1 MRKWPRSLTILLLA
15 LAAILVSV
23 LKDPLNTAVTKS
35 FDQHNLNTPAG
46 YLGVTL
52 LIILAAIAIYF
63 LQRQLTRHDT
73 PESYTPPLQARQALI
88 HQVTQFAQA
97 QFDGGLYH
105 LARQEFQLAERPLH
119 VTTRDNDTPINDGGI
134 EPFYRRLDGPLL
146 ILGEPGT
153 GKTTL
158 LYELTTLLLPQPGD
172 DHQPI
177 PVPFEISAWAT
188 RQLPL
193 DEWLAAEL
201 NRRHGVSSSLAKRWI
216 DSATI
221 LPLLDGLD
229 EVPAAHRPACV
240 TRINEFRRQH
250 PGLKLVLTCRES
262 EYAAL
267 AVGLDAHSAV
277 IVRPLAPAAVE
288 SYLARHAN
296 FAGLRHALNTA
307 PELWEIM
314 TTPLMLWVAAFAF
327 LEDPGQPLPP
337 VPPAALRAIL
347 FDRYIH
353 RMVQR
358 ESVKRDP
365 SGPTF
370 SVEETD
376 RWLRGTAAA
385 MVRAGVTS
393 FQLEELS
400 LLWLPD
406 AQRPAARWRL
416 RMLAG
421 LIFGLIFGLSV
432 GLTYGLSVG
441 LIFGLIFGLSV
452 GLTYGLIVVL
462 SGGQE
467 APVDAVRWS
476 WSEARGGLIFGQIF
490 GRRIDRSR

>member
-1 MRKWPRSLTILLLA
+1 MRKWPRSLTILLLT
-15 LAAILVSV
+15 LGTILVSV
-23 LKDPLNTAVTKS
+23 LTDPLNTAVTKS
-35 FDQHNLNTPAG
+35 FEQHNLNTPAG
-46 YLGVTL
+46 YLGLTL
-52 LIILAAIAIYF
+52 LIILIVIGGYF
-63 LQRQLTRHDT
+63 LQRQLTQHDT
-73 PESYTPPLQARQALI
+73 SESYTPPLQARQALI
-88 HQVTQFAQA
+88 HQVIQFAQA

-105 LARQEFQLAERPLH
+105 LARQEFQLAQRPLH

-240 TRINEFRRQH
+240 TRIDEFRRQH

-327 LEDPGQPLPP
+327 LEDPAQPLPP
-337 VPPAALRAIL
+337 VPPAAAGPALRAIL

-358 ESVKRDP
+358 ESEKRDP
-365 SGPTF
+365 SGPAF

-406 AQRPAARWRL
+406 AQRPAAGWRL
-416 RMLAG
+416 RMFAG
-421 LIFGLIFGLSV
+421 LIFGLIGGLIVGLIVGLIDGLIGGLIVGLSI
-432 GLTYGLSVG
+432 GLSVG
-441 LIFGLIFGLSV
+441 LIG
-452 GLTYGLIVVL
+452 VL
-462 SGGQE
+462 SGG
-467 APVDAVRWS
+467 S
-476 WSEARGGLIFGQIF
+476 
-490 GRRIDRSR
+490 